1 MGRLKECRTLVRFF
15 VQRSKYEAGKGV
27 KTKWQPIEGKIGTD
41 EYTGKSIMT
50 DCFYVEWAGSYGAVA
65 IRQQAD
71 GVVRPARIR
80 MPYVKTVYDALV
92 GEDVRIYKNGVI
104 DDAHL
109 YKLCSAADDYMDG
122 HKFIEFQVEKYE
134 VR

>member
-1 MGRLKECRTLVRFF
+1 
-15 VQRSKYEAGKGV
+15 
-27 KTKWQPIEGKIGTD
+27 
-41 EYTGKSIMT
+41 MT

-92 GEDVRIYKNGVI
+92 SEDVRIYKNGVI